1 MVISNSED
9 ILEEKEG
16 SEYLD
21 EFGMME
27 GEHEEED

>member
-9 ILEEKEG
+9 ILEKEG
-16 SEYLD
+16 NEYLD

-27 GEHEEED
+27 GEYDEEDF